1 MVRMSVRTFLVKAK
15 QNLQQTLKNNG
26 EASFVIGN
34 ESADLDSIT
43 SAIVY
48 GYIQTSTLESMR
60 AQKFYIP
67 VTNIPASDLSLRPE
81 LTALLKHA
89 AISPSDLITLDD
101 LESIPLNLSKS
112 SWTLVDHNAL
122 QGALGQHYRASV
134 TGCIDHHDDE
144 HHVPSTAEPRLITK
158 SGSCS
163 SLVAN
168 HCRDVWDVVASSS
181 SAIGAALGQSSDGLT
196 DDAAFTTTW
205 DAQLAKLGLGS
216 VLIDTVNMTAEHKV
230 TEHDKKAV
238 RYLEARINASPRVGK
253 GYDRDRFFTEINDA
267 KSDVDSLSVRDVL
280 RKDYKQWSEGGIEL
294 GVTSVVKPIAWL
306 EKKAEKG
313 VVDESVKFAKSRGLK
328 LFAIMTA
335 FTNES
340 GEFARQLLLIALEG
354 GKVKEA
360 AERFSKQC
368 TEELK
373 LQNDSVQLAS
383 RDGVAWIQCWEQ
395 KNLAASRKRV
405 APLLREAMR

>member
-181 SAIGAALGQSSDGLT
+181 PTPSKLSTNVLVADPPPPDPQKSSPSQT
-196 DDAAFTTTW
+196 
-205 DAQLAKLGLGS
+205 AKVQFL
-216 VLIDTVNMTAEHKV
+216 V
-230 TEHDKKAV
+230 
-238 RYLEARINASPRVGK
+238 ASRGTP
-253 GYDRDRFFTEINDA
+253 TH
-267 KSDVDSLSVRDVL
+267 SVR
-280 RKDYKQWSEGGIEL
+280 K
-294 GVTSVVKPIAWL
+294 AWHSL
-306 EKKAEKG
+306 EE
-313 VVDESVKFAKSRGLK
+313 
-328 LFAIMTA
+328 TA
-335 FTNES
+335 
-340 GEFARQLLLIALEG
+340 
-354 GKVKEA
+354 
-360 AERFSKQC
+360 
-368 TEELK
+368 TEPTRYW
-373 LQNDSVQLAS
+373 Q
-383 RDGVAWIQCWEQ
+383 RRPW
-395 KNLAASRKRV
+395 
-405 APLLREAMR
+405 